1 MRKQIITLSI
11 AASVGLGTAFIG
23 IPSGTAKAESISEL
37 EKKSEEIQNKQAD
50 IQSEI
55 SQKESQLNEISEEKA
70 QVNADINR
78 IDLAIGDTTAKIT
91 EKNQQIDEKNAEI
104 TQLNK
109 EIDVLKDRIEARNE
123 VLKDRARSYQE
134 SGGLVSYIDVLVG
147 AESFGDFI
155 DRVGAVAV
163 ILEADQD
170 ILAQHKADKD
180 ALEQKQAQLEK
191 DLSDLEAMRAEL
203 ASLQADLNAQ
213 KEEKNKLMTSLLQEE
228 AQVNELKMSL
238 EEQNENLTAQDAAVQ
253 KAIELEQQRQAE
265 LKRQQE
271 AAAAAASAAAS
282 AAAAAAQSSS
292 SAGGGSSAV
301 STIPVS
307 DGTFTRPAAGTITSG
322 FGFRSFNGGGFHYG
336 VDIAKAGTVPIVAA
350 ADGVVSRS
358 YTSSSYG
365 ETVMITHIINGQ
377 TYTTVYAHMS
387 SRSVGN
393 LATVTKGQVIGYM
406 GNTGDSYGQHL
417 HFELHRGAWN
427 AAKSNAINPVGI
439 VPL

>member
-1 MRKQIITLSI
+1 LKKTIMTLSI
-11 AASVGLGTAFIG
+11 VASVGLSTALAG
-23 IPSGTAKAESISEL
+23 IPASTAMAASLSEL
-37 EKKSEEIQNKQAD
+37 EKKSEEIQTKQEG
-50 IQSEI
+50 IQTEI
-55 SQKESQLNEISEEKA
+55 NQKEAQLNEISAEKA
-70 QVNADINR
+70 QVNADIDR
-78 IDLAIGDTTAKIT
+78 IDIAIGDTTAKIT

-109 EIDVLKDRIEARNE
+109 EIDVLKERIATRNE
-123 VLKDRARSYQE
+123 LLKDRARSYQE
-134 SGGLVSYIDVLVG
+134 SGGMVSYIEVLVG
-147 AESFGDFI
+147 AESFSDFI

-203 ASLQADLNAQ
+203 DALKADLDVQKAQ
-213 KEEKNKLMTSLLQEE
+213 KNELMTSLLQEE

-253 KAIELEQQRQAE
+253 KAIEMEQQRQAE
-265 LKRQQE
+265 LKRQQAA
-271 AAAAAASAAAS
+271 AAAAAASAGAS
-282 AAAAAAQSSS
+282 S
-292 SAGGGSSAV
+292 GGSSTV
-301 STIPVS
+301 STVPVS

-336 VDIAKAGTVPIVAA
+336 VDIAKGGTVPIVAA

-377 TYTTVYAHMS
+377 TFTTVYAHMS

-393 LATVTKGQVIGYM
+393 LVTVTKGQVIGYM